1 MAVRRVVSLLLV
13 GGQRLWSPGSGH
25 QLGARQRVRGIPFP
39 ACIVQAVI
47 GLGQRVD
54 KVLVGCHEVFEVRV
68 HQVQRDTSA
77 GSGWPRADL
86 GW

>member
-39 ACIVQAVI
+39 AYIVQAVI

-68 HQVQRDTSA
+68 H
-77 GSGWPRADL
+77 
-86 GW
+86 